1 MPSFLETLLHSD
13 HGAPAH
19 GLSGVVFGMLLALLI
34 GQVIGWVYQATHRTL
49 SYSQTFVASLVVMP
63 PLVGLMMSLVAGSIA
78 LAFGMVAVFAMVRF
92 RNVLKDT
99 RDTTFMLWAIIEGLA
114 VGTQRYSTAVVTG
127 LCMAVAFAYLR
138 LTLFGCRH
146 THDVSLRV
154 SLLGDLQTLQARLRE
169 ILDRHCERI
178 RSQSAAAFAPT
189 SGPFEV
195 SYSLLL
201 RNPARHE
208 ELRQELSGQAG
219 LSNVS
224 LVVHHEEWEM

>member
-1 MPSFLETLLHSD
+1 MPPFLETLLNSD

-19 GLSGVVFGMLLALLI
+19 GLAGVVFGMLLALLI
-34 GQVIGWVYQATHRTL
+34 GQIIGWVYQVTHRTL

-99 RDTTFMLWAIIEGLA
+99 RDTTFVLWSIIEGLA
-114 VGTQRYSTAVVTG
+114 VGTQRYSTAVVTL
-127 LCMAVAFAYLR
+127 LCMTVAFAYLR
-138 LTLFGCRH
+138 LTLFGSRH

-154 SLLGDLQTLQARLRE
+154 SLLGDMKVLQTRLRE
-169 ILDRHCERI
+169 ILDRHCARI
-178 RSQSAAAFAPT
+178 RAQSTSAFAMA
-189 SGPFEV
+189 SGSCEV
-195 SYSLLL
+195 TYSLLL
-201 RNPARHE
+201 RDPARHE
-208 ELRQELSGQAG
+208 ELRQELHETDGF
-219 LSNVS
+219 SNVA